1 MDNRDPG
8 VEAHHADTD
17 HKYADHADA
26 AATDTEDAAGGTD
39 AR

>member
-17 HKYADHADA
+17 HNDADHAGTNATDSHHRAHADA
-26 AATDTEDAAGGTD
+26 A
-39 AR
+39 R